1 MRIRFSASVCR
12 IILAVSLM
20 SAGAA
25 ICGAQEY
32 NNTPVTVSKEK
43 VRIGG
48 KVCYSHIVMERQTL
62 FSISKAY
69 GVSIEDIY
77 RFNPTLKETGLKK
90 NSIIIIPSEDA
101 LKGDKETRKAEL
113 TEKQSEQETVS
124 KEPAAGKVQQQA
136 VMTGVRGKTER
147 KAALDSL
154 TKATPSEQAKGQ
166 TVHVRKWFEDLDMIA
181 QMYGVS
187 VEAIMTANN
196 LSGRKLSN
204 RQRLIIPAKE
214 VAAPVKPETKEETT
228 PEAKIQEDTLTVP
241 QEQEEETLTQWYL
254 FPKSE
259 VHATVLL
266 PLTNAEG
273 QPNRNNMDF
282 YSGILLA
289 VRDLGNEGVNTKLNV
304 YDIADP
310 DTPVTKEDVEESDLI
325 IGPVTSADLT
335 RLFQT
340 STHLSNVVSPLDP
353 RAEKLVREHPG
364 MIQAPTPHRSQYED
378 AVKWI
383 REDMGATDKV
393 FMVYEKGA
401 RINESVRVMKEVMDS
416 SGLDYTPFS
425 YSILEGR
432 DVLEP
437 LKGIMTAEGAN
448 RVFIAS
454 ESEAFVND
462 VVRNLNLMLLENFE
476 IVLYASSKIRSFDT
490 IEVDHFHKTAMHVSL
505 SYYIDYEEEAVK
517 DFLLKYRALYNTEPT
532 QFAFQGYDVAHYFIS
547 LCNKYGKRWPE
558 KLEDSEKAMLQSTFR
573 CIKQGTGGYVNTGVR
588 RIIYDKNWSVT
599 LLTAS
604 NSEEGTQH
612 LQ

>member
-12 IILAVSLM
+12 IILAASLL

-62 FSISKAY
+62 YSISKAY
-69 GVSIEDIY
+69 GVSVEDIY

-101 LKGDKETRKAEL
+101 LKDDKEIRKAG
-113 TEKQSEQETVS
+113 QSDTQPEQEEVA
-124 KEPAAGKVQQQA
+124 KEPAAGKAQQA
-136 VMTGVRGKTER
+136 VMTGRGKSER

-166 TVHVRKWFEDLDMIA
+166 TIHVRKWYEDLDMIA

-214 VAAPVKPETKEETT
+214 VATAAKPEVQEVVT
-228 PEAKIQEDTLTVP
+228 PEAKIQEDTLTTP
-241 QEQEEETLTQWYL
+241 QGQEEETPTQWYL
-254 FPKSE
+254 FPKNE

-273 QPNRNNMDF
+273 EPNRNNMDF

-289 VRDLGNEGVNTKLNV
+289 VRDLGGEGVNTTLSV

-310 DTPVTKEDVEESDLI
+310 DTPVTKEDVEDSDLI
-325 IGPVTSADLT
+325 IGPVTTADLT

-340 STHLSNVVSPLDP
+340 SSHLSNVISPLDP

-364 MIQAPTPHRSQYED
+364 MVQVPAPHKSQYED

-383 REDMGATDKV
+383 REEMGAADKV

-401 RINESVRVMKEVMDS
+401 RINESVRTMKEVMDS

-462 VVRNLNLMLLENFE
+462 VIRNLNLMLLENFE

-490 IEVDHFHKTAMHVSL
+490 IEVDHFHKTSMHVSL
-505 SYYIDYEEEAVK
+505 SYYIDYEDQAVK

-532 QFAFQGYDVAHYFIS
+532 QFAFQGYDVAHYFIN

-558 KLEDSEKAMLQSTFR
+558 KLEESEKAMLQSTFK

-588 RIIYDKNWSVT
+588 RIIYDKNWSVK
-599 LLTAS
+599 LLTEA